1 MTDLCNHVP
10 DPLEG
15 DGNSGIDLYIKV
27 CEAFKRMRDLQVTE
41 NLSDEKI
48 DFEGH
53 LWRSFVKVEFFIV
66 GKYICSPSCLHANK
80 YIKDH
85 IFELWRKM

>member
-1 MTDLCNHVP
+1 MTDLFNHVP

-53 LWRSFVKVEFFIV
+53 L
-66 GKYICSPSCLHANK
+66 
-80 YIKDH
+80 
-85 IFELWRKM
+85 